1 MSKKILAVMLSVALS
16 VPFGTTVMAQEDNS
30 KRIAE
35 IDSRYRLEIHPLTG
49 L

>member
-35 IDSRYRLEIHPLTG
+35 IEAQIAELQAEL
-49 L
+49 